1 MINDLKGLNIEEIK
15 TAIEFHEKINNGKCN
30 YLNICESYEC
40 DVCPIGRQIEDGMD
54 CEEVYN
60 LIRYKDLIT
69 EELVEDIQKKKWEY
83 CNMQCETCKLQ
94 NVWLG
99 KDDCNIFIEGV
110 LDFIKI
116 ETDEEIKEKTDKELL
131 NARIKTIEKKVDMI
145 LQILIEKNN

>member
-1 MINDLKGLNIEEIK
+1 MINDLSNLDLSELK
-15 TAIEFHEKINNGKCN
+15 TAIEFHKKINNGKCN
-30 YLNICESYEC
+30 YLNICASYEC

-99 KDDCNIFIEGV
+99 KDDCNMFIEGV

-145 LQILIEKNN
+145 LQILLEKNN